1 MSYHS
6 ARFAGNLVELKSVS
20 RALIKQAIEER
31 DWDLLDKLLDNDNSH
46 VNDAKLFTDDWGE
59 WWAPLYEC
67 CLGDQVEGVRVLLM
81 HGAKRKQRAWGDG
94 MCSSP
99 LELAEEKGYHE
110 IVELLRSKSRPT
122 YVRTS
127 DPPIPP
133 LTNDDSALH
142 GQSEITEKTGLVFP
156 LENFKKDECPGTT

>member
-1 MSYHS
+1 MSW
-6 ARFAGNLVELKSVS
+6 GQI
-20 RALIKQAIEER
+20 IKAIGER
-31 DWDLLDKLLDNDNSH
+31 NWDLLDKLLEIDNSH

-67 CLGDQVEGVRVLLM
+67 CLSNQVDGVRVLLK

-99 LELAEEKGYHE
+99 LEVAEEKGYHE
-110 IVELLRSKSRPT
+110 IVKLLKSNSRPS
-122 YVRTS
+122 YERIS

-133 LTNDDSALH
+133 PTEDDLALQR
-142 GQSEITEKTGLVFP
+142 QSDVAERTGLAFP
-156 LENFKKDECPGTT
+156 LENFKKD